1 MRKVL
6 ILLFSLA
13 LATLLLGQSGRPTQ
27 VQFIFTS
34 DSHYGLTRTFRGQAN
49 VSAHVVNA
57 ALVARINKLPSES
70 FPPDGGLRAAQ
81 PIGSID
87 FVVDGGDIANRAE
100 AGEIPIQSSKK
111 SWAEFK
117 EDYVDGL
124 TLRDS
129 MGRGSPVYVVPGN
142 HDASNAVGYY
152 KPMVTLD
159 KTAITEIFNL
169 MMRPAVLK
177 TPDTFDYAR
186 DKMLVSHDLS
196 GIHFVYITLWP
207 DSRVRTWLENDLEH
221 VSPSTPVF
229 IFAHV
234 FPDGDP
240 KHFRNP
246 NGNHDI
252 NPADQYENLLD
263 DTFTDVA
270 SEQKGWED
278 FVRAHSN
285 ITAYFHGHSNWN
297 QFYDWTGPNHT
308 VALHAFRVDSPMKGK
323 FSNPD
328 ESKLSFQIA
337 TIEPG
342 SRRMTVREVF
352 WNANVQDPENSVAW
366 GASTTVALFRR

>member
-1 MRKVL
+1 
-6 ILLFSLA
+6 
-13 LATLLLGQSGRPTQ
+13 
-27 VQFIFTS
+27 
-34 DSHYGLTRTFRGQAN
+34 
-49 VSAHVVNA
+49 
-57 ALVARINKLPSES
+57 VAQMNRLPSAN
-70 FPPDGGLRAAQ
+70 FPADGGLRASG
-81 PIGSID
+81 PVGPID

-100 AGEIPIQSSKK
+100 AAEVPIQTSSK
-111 SWAEFK
+111 SWAEFSA
-117 EDYVDGL
+117 DYIDGL
-124 TLRDS
+124 RLQDS
-129 MGRGSPVYVVPGN
+129 TGKRTPLYVVPGN

-159 KTAITEIFNL
+159 KTSITGIFNL
-169 MMRPAVLK
+169 MMKPAVLK
-177 TPDTFDYAR
+177 TPDTFDYVR
-186 DKMLVSHDLS
+186 DRMQVSHDLG

-207 DSRVRTWLENDLEH
+207 DSRVRTWLENDLER
-221 VSPSTPVF
+221 VNASTPVF

-246 NGNHDI
+246 NGKHDI
-252 NPADQYENLLD
+252 NPADQFENLLD
-263 DTFTDVA
+263 DTFTDVT
-270 SEQKGWED
+270 SQQKGWED

-308 VALHAFRVDSPMKGK
+308 VALHSFRVDSPMKGK

-337 TIEPG
+337 TVDTAA
-342 SRRMTVREVF
+342 RTMTVREVL
-352 WNANVQDPENSVAW
+352 WNADPQHPEKGPAW